1 MFLAISLQRIW
12 QMSYDSKT
20 IDILRNSKH
29 AIPLIQSLHLFGIT
43 LLLSAMVI
51 LNFRMLGIGFQEIR
65 LDVLAKTVWRWGTAG
80 LLLAVASGFFVFL
93 PDPARYAANK
103 SFLTKMSILLV
114 AVLFQFTV
122 YRRVLRAESSTPAPH
137 RHVIVP
143 LLSLLLWFSV
153 GWAGRAI
160 AFLG

>member
-1 MFLAISLQRIW
+1 MSLEHLW

-29 AIPLIQSLHLFGIT
+29 AIPIIQSFHLFGIT

-51 LNFRMLGIGFQEIR
+51 LNFRMLGIGFGEIR
-65 LDVLAKTVWRWGTAG
+65 LDVLAKPVWKWATAG
-80 LLLAVASGFFVFL
+80 MLLAMATGFFVFL

-103 SFLTKMSILLV
+103 SFLTKMSLLAV
-114 AVLFQFTV
+114 AILFQYTL
-122 YRRVLRAESSTPAPH
+122 YRRVLRSESSARAPH
-137 RHVIVP
+137 RRVIVP
-143 LLSLLLWFSV
+143 LLSLFLWFSV